1 MTKSLEGKVALI
13 TGGASGIG
21 FETAKRFISEGA
33 YVFIVGRRE
42 EELNKAVSTLGD
54 QAASVQGD
62 ITKQADLVR
71 VMETI
76 ERAGRKLDIVVAN
89 AGIGEFAP
97 IGMSTEE
104 HFDRQFD
111 INVKGTLFTVQHAL
125 PLLRDGASVVLTG
138 SCAGFKGMPGNA
150 VYGATKAAIRS
161 FARTFAS
168 DLKDRKIRVNS
179 IAPGVVPVPS
189 YETNFGMTKEQV
201 DAFASQLAQQAPLGR
216 VGTTD
221 EIAKA
226 IMFLASDASSY
237 VNGIELV
244 VDGGL
249 TQV

>member
-97 IGMSTEE
+97 IGMITEE